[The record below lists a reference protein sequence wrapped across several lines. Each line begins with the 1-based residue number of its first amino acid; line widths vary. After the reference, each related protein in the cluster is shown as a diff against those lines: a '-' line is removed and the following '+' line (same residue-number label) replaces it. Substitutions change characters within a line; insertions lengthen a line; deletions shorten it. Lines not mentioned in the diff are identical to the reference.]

1 MSHHFLAQF
10 QRSQTRKYSS
20 YFEKQIQSPKFRS
33 IKRWFGP
40 YISCTCTL
48 TLHSIELEIFIPPLM
63 LSSFEPIVINIS
75 TYQPLACR
83 SQFHN
88 EGVGTKIL
96 SFQQV
101 LRRST
106 GCKVEVT
113 KLEQLKK
120 LSSSLDLDDEMDVDP
135 QQKYTHMY
143 KIGKHTCEDL
153 IFQI

>member
-1 MSHHFLAQF
+1 MN
-10 QRSQTRKYSS
+10 
-20 YFEKQIQSPKFRS
+20 
-33 IKRWFGP
+33 
-40 YISCTCTL
+40 
-48 TLHSIELEIFIPPLM
+48 LEFFIPPLM
-63 LSSFEPIVINIS
+63 WRAFKLTITNICFD
-75 TYQPLACR
+75 QPLACR

-96 SFQQV
+96 SFQQF

>member
-1 MSHHFLAQF
+1 MIILKNDMLKERQSSKSHVTTL
-10 QRSQTRKYSS
+10 
-20 YFEKQIQSPKFRS
+20 ILIVP
-33 IKRWFGP
+33 GC
-40 YISCTCTL
+40 ISMN
-48 TLHSIELEIFIPPLM
+48 LEFFIPPLM
-63 LSSFEPIVINIS
+63 WRAFKLTITNICFD
-75 TYQPLACR
+75 QPLACR

-96 SFQQV
+96 SFQQF